1 MTICILKYNVPFLKK
16 HRGWEGTAMNCK
28 APPSIHTPRNGYA
41 MTRDNSGCNQRQNP
55 DVQRENDCNCTDL
68 EDEMGIIFFLIET
81 MAIKIFPVTTNA

>member
-1 MTICILKYNVPFLKK
+1 
-16 HRGWEGTAMNCK
+16 MNCK

-68 EDEMGIIFFLIET
+68 EDEKGIIFFFNRNNGHQDFSCNNQCL
-81 MAIKIFPVTTNA
+81 NA

>member
-1 MTICILKYNVPFLKK
+1 
-16 HRGWEGTAMNCK
+16 MNCK

-55 DVQRENDCNCTDL
+55 DVQREKTVTAL
-68 EDEMGIIFFLIET
+68 TWKMRRGLFFFLIET